1 MKICLKACRI
11 NAKLNR
17 KQFAEKLNVSESTIF
32 NWENGKTEPTLN
44 NLRKISEI
52 CDIPIDYIS
61 TD

>member
-1 MKICLKACRI
+1 M
-11 NAKLNR
+11 NR